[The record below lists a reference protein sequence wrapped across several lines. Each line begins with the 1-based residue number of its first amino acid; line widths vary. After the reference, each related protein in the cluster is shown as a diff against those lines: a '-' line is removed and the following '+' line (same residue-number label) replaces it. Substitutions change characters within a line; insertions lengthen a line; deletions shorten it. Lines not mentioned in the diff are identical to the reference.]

1 MPVRDILLAVLVVA
15 IWGFNFVV
23 IKLGVADVPPLLLTG
38 LRFFFAALPAV
49 FFVKRP
55 ACAARWVIA
64 FGLVLG
70 VVKFGLLFV
79 GMKIGMPAGLSSLVL
94 QMQAFFTMGLAFFL
108 LGERPKP
115 IQIVGAAVAALGI
128 LVIASTRTGGGAP
141 LGPFLMVLAAAAC
154 WGLANI
160 ITKKAGRIDMLG
172 FVVWASLVA
181 PLPLFALSWVF
192 EGGEAIV
199 ATLSHPTPMAIAA
212 VAYLAWPTTVL
223 GFGIW
228 SHLMSR
234 HPAATVAPFSLL
246 VPVFGL
252 TSAFLVL
259 GEPIGGREAIGAVLV
274 IAGLVTNVFGPRV
287 GLWLRR

>member
-1 MPVRDILLAVLVVA
+1 MPIRDVLLALMVVA

-23 IKLGVADVPPLLLTG
+23 IAVGVAEVPPLLLTG
-38 LRFFFAALPAV
+38 LRFLFAALPAV

-55 ACAARWVIA
+55 DCDPRWIVA

-79 GMKIGMPAGLSSLVL
+79 GMKAGMPAGLSSLVL
-94 QMQAFFTMGLAFFL
+94 QMQAFFTMGLAFAL

-115 IQIVGAAVAALGI
+115 AQLVGAGIAALGI
-128 LVIASTRTGGGAP
+128 LVIASTRTGAGAP

-160 ITKKAGRIDMLG
+160 VTKKAGTRDMLG

-181 PLPLFALSWVF
+181 PLPLFALSLVF
-192 EGGEAIV
+192 EGPQAI
-199 ATLSHPTPMAIAA
+199 AAALLHPTWLSIGA
-212 VAYLAWPTTVL
+212 VAYLAWPTTVV
-223 GFGIW
+223 GFCIW
-228 SHLMSR
+228 SSLMSR

-246 VPVFGL
+246 VPVFGMS
-252 TSAFLVL
+252 SAYLVL
-259 GEPIGGREAIGAVLV
+259 GEPVGGREAIGAALV
-274 IAGLVTNVFGPRV
+274 IAGLVVNVFGPRLV
-287 GLWLRR
+287 RA